1 MLVGAG
7 IIAANLPDIDLAYSF
22 ITPPPVGYLLHHRGH
37 THTLIGLGALAV
49 VLIAAYWSF
58 PSIRK
63 MRASGRFQFCLLV
76 AVALA
81 SHLALDSLNNYG
93 VHPFYPID
101 NAWYYGDAV
110 FIFEPSLWLIFGI
123 AVAAN
128 ARTRS
133 ARLAATL
140 PMIILL
146 SAMLWIRIVP
156 VLWVA
161 VLATV
166 GGIFATFAWRV
177 SPRTRAAGAFVV
189 CGSIVAGLV
198 GTSGLARRDAMD
210 ALATELHG
218 QVADLIL
225 TPNPSSPLCWGVI
238 AIETRDRE
246 YVVWRGT
253 LSLSPA
259 WTRPVDCA
267 SHRFV
272 DVRPERMIG
281 NGRFALRDEIHQPL
295 ERLRALARNDCWV
308 RAWLR
313 FGRVPVINGEWI
325 FDLRY
330 SERMGQNFSH
340 MRVVVRESCPWFVP
354 DWSMPR
360 ADVITSR

>member
-1 MLVGAG
+1 MLVGAA

-22 ITPPPVGYLLHHRGH
+22 ITRPPLGYLLHHRGH
-37 THTLIGLGALAV
+37 THTFAGLGVLAV
-49 VLIAAYWSF
+49 VVIAAYWSF
-58 PSIRK
+58 PSLRK
-63 MRASGRFQFCLLV
+63 MRASGRIQFGLLV
-76 AVALA
+76 AAALG

-93 VHPFYPID
+93 VHPFYPKD
-101 NAWYYGDAV
+101 NAWYYGDAL

-128 ARTRS
+128 ARSRTT
-133 ARLAATL
+133 RLASTL
-140 PMIILL
+140 PMLILL
-146 SAMLWIRIVP
+146 FAMVSTGIAPLM
-156 VLWVA
+156 WVA
-161 VLATV
+161 VLASV
-166 GGIFATFAWRV
+166 GVAFAAFAWRA
-177 SPRTRAAGAFVV
+177 SPRVRAAGAFLV

-198 GTSGLARRDAMD
+198 GTSGRARRDALD
-210 ALATELHG
+210 ALGTELQG
-218 QVADLIL
+218 RVADLVL

-238 AIETRDRE
+238 AIETRERE

-253 LSLSPA
+253 LSLAPA

-295 ERLRALARNDCWV
+295 EQLRTLARNDCRV

-313 FGRVPVINGEWI
+313 FGRVPIIDGEWI

-330 SERMGQNFSH
+330 SERVGRNFSH
-340 MRVVVRESCPWFVP
+340 MRLAAARDCPAHVP
-354 DWSMPR
+354 GWSMPR
-360 ADVITSR
+360 TDLITSR